1 MSLIQIR
8 VLFGLLALVHVGL
21 AVLLTPIH
29 LAVGSD
35 IIRQRIYMAAIGAL
49 MSQPALIAVWAGL
62 APQTALRRWTQ
73 ALAMLMCV
81 EFAFNLASAQN
92 ASSRGQPRDLL
103 QPLAWLLSFAICT
116 LPLAFLRARY
126 GWWLEPSP
134 PAARQSEGEGNQFTM
149 RGLLAATAAAAVY
162 LAGLRWLHPDGG
174 PRDWPLHLAR
184 FAAMGA
190 SMSLPGLLVL
200 IVCLLCL
207 LPGRGGVWRWLLG
220 IAGFGSTAIAAAA
233 VAWFGSP
240 GEIGELAFVLVGLF
254 MSAAGSAI
262 VARLCGYRLAR
273 QSAGA
278 ATATQTTSASPGT
291 SRAWR
296 FAAALSVQLLLL
308 VCLAAMAPSRLR
320 TCRETAVMRDWSEL
334 GMYASLTDD
343 AVVSLTWNDDGKLLE
358 GTHALERIA
367 GCSELE
373 RLDLGGSE
381 AGDEALAQLGPLEQ
395 LTSLTL
401 CGTRTS
407 ATKGCKL
414 STSSGV
420 FSSLI

>member
-1 MSLIQIR
+1 
-8 VLFGLLALVHVGL
+8 
-21 AVLLTPIH
+21 
-29 LAVGSD
+29 
-35 IIRQRIYMAAIGAL
+35 
-49 MSQPALIAVWAGL
+49 
-62 APQTALRRWTQ
+62 
-73 ALAMLMCV
+73 MLMCV

-92 ASSRGQPRDLL
+92 ALSRGQPRDLL

-190 SMSLPGLLVL
+190 LMSLPGLLVL

-254 MSAAGSAI
+254 MSAAA
-262 VARLCGYRLAR
+262 ARSWLV
-273 QSAGA
+273 SA
-278 ATATQTTSASPGT
+278 ATGWRDNL
-291 SRAWR
+291 RALRRRPKQRPLRQALHVLGALRPLCRCNCCCSSVWPRWR
-296 FAAALSVQLLLL
+296 RV
-308 VCLAAMAPSRLR
+308 
-320 TCRETAVMRDWSEL
+320 
-334 GMYASLTDD
+334 
-343 AVVSLTWNDDGKLLE
+343 
-358 GTHALERIA
+358 
-367 GCSELE
+367 GCEHGAI
-373 RLDLGGSE
+373 R
-381 AGDEALAQLGPLEQ
+381 
-395 LTSLTL
+395 
-401 CGTRTS
+401 R
-407 ATKGCKL
+407 
-414 STSSGV
+414 
-420 FSSLI
+420 